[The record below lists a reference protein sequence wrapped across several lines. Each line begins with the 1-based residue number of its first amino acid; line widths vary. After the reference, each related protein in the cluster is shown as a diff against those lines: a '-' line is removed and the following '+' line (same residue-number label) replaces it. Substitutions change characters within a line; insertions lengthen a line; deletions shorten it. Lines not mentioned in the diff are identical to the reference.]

1 MDSSVIQIEDVSKRY
16 GNVQALRGINLAV
29 SSGELFGFLGPN
41 GAGKTTI
48 IRVIMGFLKADSG
61 RVRVFGMDPWKEPQK
76 TKSRIGFLPDGSRLY
91 EGMTGHAFLD
101 YMAGLHTSPAIMRE
115 ELCDRLEIGRR
126 DLSRKIK
133 GYSHGMKRKLGIIQA
148 VQHDPDLLILDEP
161 TQGLDPLTQKSFSE
175 ILRELKDK
183 GTTIFFSSHILSE
196 VEQLCERVGIIR
208 NGSLAA
214 VEKVNDLQGRKVRI
228 MEIVFRGP
236 PPTDISL
243 QGVEILDR
251 NDRSWRLVVR
261 GDVNPVLQK
270 IAQYELE
277 DLIFE
282 RPPLEEIFLDYYR

>member
-48 IRVIMGFLKADSG
+48 IRVIMGFLKADAG
-61 RVRVFGMDPWKEPQK
+61 GVRVFGLDPWKEPQK

-91 EGMTGHAFLD
+91 DGMTGYAFLD
-101 YMAGLHTSPAIMRE
+101 YMAGLHTSPATMRQ
-115 ELCDRLEIGRR
+115 ELCDRLEIGKR
-126 DLSRKIK
+126 DLRRKIK

-148 VQHDPDLLILDEP
+148 IQHDPDLLILDEP

-175 ILRELKDK
+175 ILRELQSK

-208 NGSLAA
+208 NGALAA
-214 VEKVNDLQGRKVRI
+214 VEKVDDLPGRKVRI
-228 MEIVFRGP
+228 MEVVFRGP
-236 PPTDISL
+236 PPDDISL
-243 QGVEILDR
+243 QGVEILQRDA
-251 NDRSWRLVVR
+251 RSWRLVVR

-270 IAQYELE
+270 ITKYDLE
-277 DLIFE
+277 DFVFE

>member
-1 MDSSVIQIEDVSKRY
+1 LDSSVIQIEDVSKRY

-101 YMAGLHTSPAIMRE
+101 YMAGLHTSPATMRE

-282 RPPLEEIFLDYYR
+282 RPPLEDIFLDYYR